1 MRRLGGSSDLSSRR
15 TARTEELPMSSTT
28 DKIKGLANEAVGNVK
43 QGIGNM
49 TGNEKLQ
56 AEGKAQELKGE
67 AQKTTGD
74 VKDGIKN
81 AADTV
86 KSKL

>member
-1 MRRLGGSSDLSSRR
+1 
-15 TARTEELPMSSTT
+15 MSSTT
-28 DKIKGLANEAVGNVK
+28 DKVKGLANEAVGNVK
-43 QGIGNM
+43 QGIGSA

>member
-1 MRRLGGSSDLSSRR
+1 
-15 TARTEELPMSSTT
+15 MSSTG
-28 DKIKGLANEAVGNVK
+28 DKVKGLANEAAGNVK
-43 QGIGNM
+43 QGLGKA

-56 AEGKAQELKGE
+56 AEGKAQELEGE
-67 AQKTTGD
+67 AQKTVGKAKD
-74 VKDGIKN
+74 GVKD

>member
-1 MRRLGGSSDLSSRR
+1 
-15 TARTEELPMSSTT
+15 MSSTT

-43 QGIGNM
+43 QGIGSA

-56 AEGKAQELKGE
+56 AEGKSQELKGE
-67 AQKTTGD
+67 AQKTTGN

>member
-1 MRRLGGSSDLSSRR
+1 
-15 TARTEELPMSSTT
+15 MSSTT

-43 QGIGNM
+43 QGIGSM

>member
-1 MRRLGGSSDLSSRR
+1 
-15 TARTEELPMSSTT
+15 MSSTT

-43 QGIGNM
+43 QGIGSV

-74 VKDGIKN
+74 VKDGIKS